1 MGEVNAIARY
11 RFIAPVSHLYRVPRA
26 QAVVS
31 DADSAK
37 DELLSAPAD
46 EFAAALKQLEGSRP
60 GTSSGADTSRRRSAN
75 EQAARLRD
83 EIRDKRRMP
92 TATLA

>member
-11 RFIAPVSHLYRVPRA
+11 RFIAPVSHLCRLPRA

-46 EFAAALKQLEGSRP
+46 EFAAAL
-60 GTSSGADTSRRRSAN
+60 
-75 EQAARLRD
+75 
-83 EIRDKRRMP
+83 
-92 TATLA
+92 

>member
-1 MGEVNAIARY
+1 MPLRDTDSLRRSATCVEYLA
-11 RFIAPVSHLYRVPRA
+11 A

-46 EFAAALKQLEGSRP
+46 EFAAAL
-60 GTSSGADTSRRRSAN
+60 
-75 EQAARLRD
+75 
-83 EIRDKRRMP
+83 
-92 TATLA
+92 

>member
-1 MGEVNAIARY
+1 MPLRDTDSLRRSATCVDYLAT
-11 RFIAPVSHLYRVPRA
+11 

-37 DELLSAPAD
+37 DELLSAPAN
-46 EFAAALKQLEGSRP
+46 EFAAALQQLEGLRP
-60 GTSSGADTSRRRSAN
+60 GTSSGAATSRRRSAN